1 MTSNQVERTKQLKHK
16 RVVFTKELANF
27 QAVLDNYK
35 EGESVIFIQYRL
47 VDLETKYE
55 TYSKNQ
61 TELDEIDQGQS
72 LDERMTIGYKCLQC
86 KTDATDKSE

>member
-35 EGESVIFIQYRL
+35 EGESVILIQYRL

-55 TYSKNQ
+55 KYSKNH

-86 KTDATDKSE
+86 KADATDKPE